1 MIDMTVRELVV
12 RMQRRILSASTYAG
26 VRTVKCPLDW
36 WVYQEILWERR
47 PDVVVEIGNYM
58 GGTLLALAHQLDA
71 IGQGRVIGVDLQHA
85 WVAPAVRA
93 HPRIRLVTGDATQ
106 VMGQVAAMIEPGAET
121 LVIEDS
127 SHEFQNTLAVL
138 RAYEGLVQPGGYFI
152 VEDTICWHGLD
163 EGPFPGPMEAVSAF
177 LKEHPEWEMDR
188 SREAFGLTWNPGGYL
203 RRRGLRLEIR
213 D

>member
-85 WVAPAVRA
+85 WVAPAVRFVGSNSMC
-93 HPRIRLVTGDATQ
+93 PVC
-106 VMGQVAAMIEPGAET
+106 VAAYRRA
-121 LVIEDS
+121 
-127 SHEFQNTLAVL
+127 L
-138 RAYEGLVQPGGYFI
+138 RAEF
-152 VEDTICWHGLD
+152 
-163 EGPFPGPMEAVSAF
+163 
-177 LKEHPEWEMDR
+177 R
-188 SREAFGLTWNPGGYL
+188 SQE
-203 RRRGLRLEIR
+203 
-213 D
+213 